1 MLKTV
6 LNLIFFSMLLF
17 AKDQLIL
24 VVAPSQNSQQAELFC
39 LENGK
44 LVFDPFMVNIGRNG
58 LATTAKQE
66 GDGKTPA
73 GQFGLGAV
81 FGYEKDLRF
90 DAGYIYADES
100 LVCVDD
106 TTSAL
111 YNQIVPMPEIK
122 PASFEYMR
130 RDDHQYELGVVVK
143 YNQNNIAGAGSCIF
157 LHVKKEQNAPTSGCV
172 AMELE
177 QMRKIAAWLKSD
189 AKIVILEDADLELFL
204 KKQPQIELR

>member
-1 MLKTV
+1 M
-6 LNLIFFSMLLF
+6 
-17 AKDQLIL
+17 IL

-39 LENGK
+39 LEDGK
-44 LVFDPFMVNIGRNG
+44 VVFDPFMVSIGRNG
-58 LATTAKQE
+58 LAAPAKQE

-73 GQFGLGAV
+73 GEFGLGAV
-81 FGYEKDLRF
+81 FGYEQDLKF
-90 DAGYIYADES
+90 NIGYVYADES

-111 YNQIVPMPEIK
+111 YNQIVPMPEAK

-130 RDDHQYELGVVVK
+130 RDDHQYELGVVVE

>member
-81 FGYEKDLRF
+81 FGYEKDLKF
-90 DAGYIYADES
+90 DIGYIYADES

-106 TTSAL
+106 ITSAL
-111 YNQIVPMPEIK
+111 YNHIVPMPEIK

-130 RDDHQYELGVVVK
+130 RDDHQYELGVVVE

-157 LHVKKEQNAPTSGCV
+157 LHVKKEQNTPTSGCV
-172 AMELE
+172 SMELE
-177 QMRKIAAWLKSD
+177 QMKKIATWLRGG
-189 AKIVILEDADLELFL
+189 AKIVILEDANLELFL
-204 KKQPQIELR
+204 KQQPEIELR